1 MPCCARLMQQPR
13 QLRAVFVVGLIQRV
27 EQQNVADVED
37 VRVHLGPVHVA
48 LIKFPVRA
56 QIGEERA
63 LLADLVAHDRREGG
77 DAVAHHARG
86 VDVGVLAEAL
96 KDEIALR
103 VGAGLAHGVKRKR
116 RIQLGQIHDDI
127 ADRAADGAGDAVLNV
142 HQLHPASASRR
153 WGRGCRRAC
162 CPQRRCPCS
171 WNCSFA
177 SKFQVI
183 SFYHIRARFA
193 IPNCAPKKNVM
204 RKHVQIINNAPIAF
218 CMEA

>member
-1 MPCCARLMQQPR
+1 MLARLMQQPR

-77 DAVAHHARG
+77 DAVAHHAGG
-86 VDVGVLAEAL
+86 VDVGVFAEAL
-96 KDEIALR
+96 EDEVALR

-116 RIQLGQIHDDI
+116 RIQLGQIHNDI
-127 ADRAADGAGDAVLNV
+127 ADRAPDGTGDAVLNV
-142 HQLHPASASRR
+142 HQLALLRPA
-153 WGRGCRRAC
+153 GGG
-162 CPQRRCPCS
+162 
-171 WNCSFA
+171 
-177 SKFQVI
+177 VEDVDE
-183 SFYHIRARFA
+183 HVARNA
-193 IPNCAPKKNVM
+193 DALAHGIAPLLRN
-204 RKHVQIINNAPIAF
+204 F
-218 CMEA
+218 E